1 MQFWNDNTWYA
12 PMLRRLTAVS
22 IDVGQLEVD
31 VVMEP
36 SQREVGGPSPASRW
50 LVEYS
55 ALPFLIG
62 ESIQGS
68 ANAEAVSAL
77 PALPIQVSTRAQ
89 RVRF

>member
-1 MQFWNDNTWYA
+1 MQFWNDNSWNA
-12 PMLRRLTAVS
+12 PMLKRFTAVS
-22 IDVGQLEVD
+22 LDAGQLEVD
-31 VVMEP
+31 VMEP
-36 SQREVGGPSPASRW
+36 SQREVGGPSPASLW
-50 LVEYS
+50 LVEHS

-77 PALPIQVSTRAQ
+77 PTLPIPVSTRAH

>member
-1 MQFWNDNTWYA
+1 MQFWNDNSWNA
-12 PMLRRLTAVS
+12 PRLKCITAVS

-36 SQREVGGPSPASRW
+36 SQREVGGPSPASLW

-77 PALPIQVSTRAQ
+77 PTLPIPVSTRAQ